1 MGPVVSQLDLCFSF
15 FFFIES
21 ADVAD
26 PRRKVSRGRKTI
38 SAAANKKRA
47 VHLVRPR
54 DKKQEKAERTQTALI
69 CDAGPACTSRGGM
82 ELFWRLHIRSNTKR
96 HPLCW
101 CAFLMFT
108 RTAPV
113 PQDTH
118 YNRCNC
124 SFWVRTPSPAKVV
137 LNIIFHS
144 PKKIPFILS
153 LPRQLYWLSH
163 YFLPSFLSSS
173 VSVFSS
179 LSTGAQRKRHAR
191 HHVGRKATEHLLI
204 ESRPV
209 RLFTSHLFGVLC
221 YSFE

>member
-1 MGPVVSQLDLCFSF
+1 MQVQL
-15 FFFIES
+15 
-21 ADVAD
+21 A
-26 PRRKVSRGRKTI
+26 P
-38 SAAANKKRA
+38 
-47 VHLVRPR
+47 
-54 DKKQEKAERTQTALI
+54 Q
-69 CDAGPACTSRGGM
+69 RGGM

-163 YFLPSFLSSS
+163 DFLPS
-173 VSVFSS
+173 
-179 LSTGAQRKRHAR
+179 
-191 HHVGRKATEHLLI
+191 
-204 ESRPV
+204 
-209 RLFTSHLFGVLC
+209 VLC
-221 YSFE
+221 VRVFFSLNWRTTEETRTASRWAQSDGAPTYRVPSCSLIYFASLWCFVLFIWIISNACADQQMTGPAEWA

>member
-1 MGPVVSQLDLCFSF
+1 MQVQL
-15 FFFIES
+15 
-21 ADVAD
+21 A
-26 PRRKVSRGRKTI
+26 P
-38 SAAANKKRA
+38 
-47 VHLVRPR
+47 
-54 DKKQEKAERTQTALI
+54 Q
-69 CDAGPACTSRGGM
+69 RGGM

-163 YFLPSFLSSS
+163 YFLPSFLPLCPCFLLSQLAHNGRDTHGITLGAKRRSTYLSSPVLFAYLLRIS
-173 VSVFSS
+173 LVFCAIH
-179 LSTGAQRKRHAR
+179 LNNIKRLR
-191 HHVGRKATEHLLI
+191 
-204 ESRPV
+204 RPADDWASWMG
-209 RLFTSHLFGVLC
+209 LTDLVLRPDAALVIS
-221 YSFE
+221 YT